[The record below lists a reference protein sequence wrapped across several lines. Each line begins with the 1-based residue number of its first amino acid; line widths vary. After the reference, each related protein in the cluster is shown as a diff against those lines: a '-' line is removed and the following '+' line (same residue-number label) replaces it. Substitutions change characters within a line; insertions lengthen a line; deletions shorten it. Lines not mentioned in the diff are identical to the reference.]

1 MQFACGQET
10 ENETGCCQWW
20 PKCGYNLPR
29 QIRRPI
35 CWYIL
40 ALLWQIIQNVVK
52 IHILTVQY
60 DTSVLWILK
69 YLLIQSST
77 SSTQTA
83 AQLSLAG
90 SSWKL
95 KDIEWNQIICWWW
108 SDTSLTFW
116 SISHVTLCPD
126 VPPSALYSMFSQ
138 YLSFQFCIY
147 YNRMMEG
154 FQ

>member
-1 MQFACGQET
+1 MRQVVVSGDP
-10 ENETGCCQWW
+10 NVDIICQDKSGDQSAGTFWHCYGRLY
-20 PKCGYNLPR
+20 KMLSRFIFC
-29 QIRRPI
+29 
-35 CWYIL
+35 
-40 ALLWQIIQNVVK
+40 
-52 IHILTVQY
+52 TVQY
-60 DTSVLWILK
+60 DMCVLWILK

-108 SDTSLTFW
+108 TDTSLTFW